1 LDEMGRTREATAA
14 YQKALQIDTE
24 NIVALNN
31 LAYMQAESG
40 GDLDLALR
48 YAETAKRKAP
58 SNLQID
64 DTLGWIYV
72 KKNLND
78 NALVIFRDLVKKQPE
93 NATFRYHLG
102 VAYAQRGDTA
112 KAKEELNAA
121 LRSNPTSKEAEQIRK
136 VLAKL

>member
-1 LDEMGRTREATAA
+1 MGRSREATDA
-14 YQKALQIDTE
+14 YERALRLDPE

-31 LAYMQAESG
+31 LAYMNAETG
-40 GDLDLALR
+40 GDLDMALR
-48 YAETAKRKAP
+48 YAETAKRKEP
-58 SNLQID
+58 RNPQID

-78 NALVIFRDLVKKQPE
+78 NALVIFRSLVKQQPA

-102 VAYAQRGDTA
+102 VALAQRGDVEQA
-112 KAKEELNAA
+112 RQELNEA
-121 LRSNPTSKEAEQIRK
+121 LRHKPADKDAEEIRK